1 MISSK
6 WCPVRFRAFLA
17 AAGCAV
23 PIVLAGSG
31 AYGAEVV
38 HGNDEGGLLGEYVA
52 KYRAMAARGD
62 RLVVDGPCYSA
73 CTLALGMLDVC
84 ATPRASF
91 GFHMARSMTLFGYFP
106 SYDWSR
112 YMMAHYPPEI
122 RAWIVSKGGL
132 TPDLKILRGEELAAL
147 VPTCSS
153 EGEESQSDS
162 ESPRVPP
169 VYGSRAVQS
178 RSLPPPDPLQQGYAT
193 TRPSYEAPT
202 SVFYEEDAIQ
212 PARPIVPG
220 QDDPR
225 VTGSISSDS
234 QRMAALP
241 PELRPETA
249 PNKEL
254 PPQFHRTLVDYPTKE
269 PAGTI
274 IVDTP
279 NTYLY
284 LVLGNGEALR
294 YGVGVGREGFT
305 WSGVQQVTRMA
316 EWPDWNPPEEMIV
329 RQPYLPRFM
338 AGGETNPLGARAL
351 YLGGT
356 VYRIHGTNQP
366 STIGTFVSSGCVR
379 LTNEDVMDLY
389 RRVKVGTRVVVLPSR
404 TPATATAS
412 LVTSSPGHAAQRW
425 IDPNVRRAPVRDDGV
440 TALAP
445 RRRGVGARNATPIAD
460 SHDGLGNE
468 QKARSNS
475 SRTVAIGTR
484 PSPTGVVVENDR
496 SRTHERD
503 KTMSSSGSVV
513 PPQPLYEE

>member
-17 AAGCAV
+17 TAGCAV
-23 PIVLAGSG
+23 PIALAGTG

-38 HGNDEGGLLGEYVA
+38 HGNDEGGLLGEYVE

-73 CTLALGMLDVC
+73 CTLALGIVDVC
-84 ATPRASF
+84 TTPRASF
-91 GFHMARSMTLFGYFP
+91 GFHMAQSMTLFGYFP
-106 SYDWSR
+106 SYYWSR

-147 VPTCSS
+147 VPICSS
-153 EGEESQSDS
+153 EGEESQSEP
-162 ESPRVPP
+162 ESPHVPL
-169 VYGSRAVQS
+169 VYGSQAVQS
-178 RSLPPPDPLQQGYAT
+178 SALPPPDRLQQRYDGTQPSYGAPAAVLNEQGA
-193 TRPSYEAPT
+193 TRPT
-202 SVFYEEDAIQ
+202 
-212 PARPIVPG
+212 PAIVPG
-220 QDDPR
+220 QGDPR
-225 VTGSISSDS
+225 MTGSVSSNP

-249 PNKEL
+249 PNNEL
-254 PPQFHRTLVDYPTKE
+254 PSQFRRTLVDYPTKE
-269 PAGTI
+269 PASTI
-274 IVDTP
+274 IIDTP

-284 LVLGNGEALR
+284 LVLGNGKALR

-305 WSGVQQVTRMA
+305 WSGTERVTKMA
-316 EWPDWNPPEEMIV
+316 EWPDWTPPEEMIV

-351 YLGGT
+351 YLGNT

-366 STIGTFVSSGCVR
+366 STIGTFVSSGCIR

-389 RRVKVGTRVVVLPSR
+389 TRVKIGTHVVVLPAQP
-404 TPATATAS
+404 PALAAVNSVAS
-412 LVTSSPGHAAQRW
+412 PPGQPRIAPSARLG
-425 IDPNVRRAPVRDDGV
+425 PVREDAKGGLAPVHRAAG
-440 TALAP
+440 TH
-445 RRRGVGARNATPIAD
+445 NAAPIANN
-460 SHDGLGNE
+460 HNGLGDE
-468 QKARSNS
+468 QKARVNS
-475 SRTVAIGTR
+475 LRAVAVGTR
-484 PSPTGVVVENDR
+484 SSPDAIVVDQDR

-503 KTMSSSGSVV
+503 NNTLPSVSV
-513 PPQPLYEE
+513 APPWHLDEE